1 MNDDKLP
8 VHEWIMIVL
17 FCGVLITLS
26 GIAFYRQ
33 SSGRQIDVSLFE
45 QTKSSVLHVS
55 VSGAVLNPG
64 RIELPLGS
72 TVRDSLDKAGVLPE
86 ADLSRLRMNGKV
98 KSGQRIVVP
107 ERVWITVILEGAIA
121 NPGPFKILSGTR
133 CCELISLLNLPSEA
147 NIAGLKKLRRYLK
160 EGEVIAIPFKK
171 NKEARSDKTKRTRPV
186 KNNLKTSKNTLK

>member
-26 GIAFYRQ
+26 GIAFSRQ
-33 SSGRQIDVSLFE
+33 SSERRIDVSLLE
-45 QTKSSVLHVS
+45 QAKPSVLHVS

-64 RIELPLGS
+64 RIELPPGS
-72 TVRDSLDKAGVLPE
+72 TVRDLLDKVGVLPE
-86 ADLSRLRMNGKV
+86 ADLSRFRMHGKV
-98 KSGQRIVVP
+98 KRGQRIVVP
-107 ERVWITVILEGAIA
+107 ERVWITVILEGAIE

-133 CCELISLLNLPSEA
+133 CGELISLLDLPPEA
-147 NIAGLKKLRRYLK
+147 NVVGLKKLRRYLK
-160 EGEVIAIPFKK
+160 EGEVVTIPFKK
-171 NKEARSDKTKRTRPV
+171 NKEARSNKTKRTRPV